1 MLNKDK
7 QTRGAPDFKG
17 KAGSFHYGGWLN
29 LDAETGRIK
38 PKFQLKQ
45 QDPEGNWEVVVE
57 FYGPQI
63 AAAARC
69 LLDGLADMYYGAARF
84 VADAPSDST
93 PKNGFDPFADDND
106 FAAMDS

>member
-38 PKFQLKQ
+38 P
-45 QDPEGNWEVVVE
+45 
-57 FYGPQI
+57 
-63 AAAARC
+63 
-69 LLDGLADMYYGAARF
+69 
-84 VADAPSDST
+84 
-93 PKNGFDPFADDND
+93 
-106 FAAMDS
+106 